1 MEQLPKEMILMIL
14 NELNSLNDLLECRLV
29 CRRWN
34 ELVKLIQIQT
44 LQVGKSYLFNGVQMN
59 QFSIDLNPVL
69 FETNKIVFMKSK
81 LMKTSILSRL
91 KQLCFGDVKIT
102 RRPVWQ
108 SFENSL
114 QQLR

>member
-1 MEQLPKEMILMIL
+1 MMDHLPNELILMIL
-14 NELNSLNDLLECRLV
+14 NKADNLNALLQCRLV
-29 CRRWN
+29 CRRWDQ
-34 ELVKLIQIQT
+34 LVKLIRIQR
-44 LQVGKSYLFNGVQMN
+44 LEVGKIRGIQIDV
-59 QFSIDLNPVL
+59 FSIDSNAVR
-69 FETNKIVFMKSK
+69 FETNKFDFMKSK
-81 LMKTSILSRL
+81 LMKMSILSRL